1 MGWCCLFT
9 ANTVLLLHFSS
20 KSYSITYLTSYHWT
34 FHVIAYFLSLNRE
47 GIRVLTVRLYRLESM
62 SLTLD
67 CTNRQT
73 GDKVFLEE
81 GIRTGDGYNNDD
93 RDSHTNSLR
102 RH

>member
-1 MGWCCLFT
+1 MVPAMPRAT
-9 ANTVLLLHFSS
+9 ALLSFFICFSP
-20 KSYSITYLTSYHWT
+20 